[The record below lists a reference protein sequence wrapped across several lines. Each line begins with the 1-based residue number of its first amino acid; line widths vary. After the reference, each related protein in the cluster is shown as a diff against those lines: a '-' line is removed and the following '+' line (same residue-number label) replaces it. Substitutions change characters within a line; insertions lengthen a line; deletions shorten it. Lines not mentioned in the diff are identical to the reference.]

1 MENNDFRA
9 KQFLAFDA
17 LDGFSE
23 IISNCN
29 IVKFDKIIRGEDLND
44 DLDRIIR
51 SLKLGDMVNI
61 RYYFGT
67 QYVES
72 IGKEV
77 FANCINLNKITLSK
91 KLTSI
96 GAQAFYNT
104 NLESITIPSSVTYI
118 GKLAFAPYQNA
129 TSFKS
134 IGFEQSNGWKG
145 YLDNNETVV
154 DLDLSNS
161 SENAKKLAGGMYT
174 PYTLKRN

>member
-1 MENNDFRA
+1 MENKDFRA

-72 IGKEV
+72 IGKV
-77 FANCINLNKITLSK
+77 KKVDFFKKCLYILDSIINFEDILSIK
-91 KLTSI
+91 V
-96 GAQAFYNT
+96 Y
-104 NLESITIPSSVTYI
+104 
-118 GKLAFAPYQNA
+118 
-129 TSFKS
+129 
-134 IGFEQSNGWKG
+134 
-145 YLDNNETVV
+145 
-154 DLDLSNS
+154 
-161 SENAKKLAGGMYT
+161 
-174 PYTLKRN
+174 

>member
-72 IGKEV
+72 IGKV
-77 FANCINLNKITLSK
+77 KKVDFFKKCLYILDSIINFEDILSIK
-91 KLTSI
+91 V
-96 GAQAFYNT
+96 Y
-104 NLESITIPSSVTYI
+104 
-118 GKLAFAPYQNA
+118 
-129 TSFKS
+129 
-134 IGFEQSNGWKG
+134 
-145 YLDNNETVV
+145 
-154 DLDLSNS
+154 
-161 SENAKKLAGGMYT
+161 
-174 PYTLKRN
+174 